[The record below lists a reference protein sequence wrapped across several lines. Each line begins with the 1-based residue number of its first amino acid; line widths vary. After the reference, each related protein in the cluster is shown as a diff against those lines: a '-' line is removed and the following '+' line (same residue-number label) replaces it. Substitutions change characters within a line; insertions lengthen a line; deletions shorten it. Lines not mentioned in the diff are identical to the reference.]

1 MALPTA
7 VRRRD
12 QRLEARITP
21 DQKELIER
29 AACVQGRT
37 VTDFVVSALQE
48 AAKQAIADH
57 TVWKLT
63 QEQQK
68 VFIGAL
74 TDAAALEP
82 LLAATE
88 ALSERIQEYNQQI
101 AKIAQE
107 SYPQVARLE
116 QVKGVGTLIALTF
129 LLTLEDPHRFRKS
142 RDVGCYVGLQP
153 GRRNSGQSEPQ
164 MHISKEGD
172 PYLRTLLVQGAHH

>member
-1 MALPTA
+1 MALPTT
-7 VRRRD
+7 VRQRD

-68 VFIGAL
+68 VFISSL
-74 TDAAALEP
+74 TDAPAP
-82 LLAATE
+82 
-88 ALSERIQEYNQQI
+88 NQKLRK
-101 AKIAQE
+101 A
-107 SYPQVARLE
+107 YR
-116 QVKGVGTLIALTF
+116 
-129 LLTLEDPHRFRKS
+129 RFRKYQAS
-142 RDVGCYVGLQP
+142 A
-153 GRRNSGQSEPQ
+153 RR
-164 MHISKEGD
+164 
-172 PYLRTLLVQGAHH
+172 

>member
-74 TDAAALEP
+74 TDAPAPNKKLQKA
-82 LLAATE
+82 
-88 ALSERIQEYNQQI
+88 YN
-101 AKIAQE
+101 
-107 SYPQVARLE
+107 
-116 QVKGVGTLIALTF
+116 
-129 LLTLEDPHRFRKS
+129 RFRKYKAS
-142 RDVGCYVGLQP
+142 
-153 GRRNSGQSEPQ
+153 GRR
-164 MHISKEGD
+164 
-172 PYLRTLLVQGAHH
+172 

>member
-74 TDAAALEP
+74 TDAPAPNQKLQ
-82 LLAATE
+82 E
-88 ALSERIQEYNQQI
+88 AYKRY
-101 AKIAQE
+101 
-107 SYPQVARLE
+107 
-116 QVKGVGTLIALTF
+116 
-129 LLTLEDPHRFRKS
+129 RKYKAS
-142 RDVGCYVGLQP
+142 
-153 GRRNSGQSEPQ
+153 GRR
-164 MHISKEGD
+164 
-172 PYLRTLLVQGAHH
+172 

>member
-37 VTDFVVSALQE
+37 VTDFVVSTLQE

-74 TDAAALEP
+74 TDAPAPNQKLQ
-82 LLAATE
+82 E
-88 ALSERIQEYNQQI
+88 AY
-101 AKIAQE
+101 K
-107 SYPQVARLE
+107 RL
-116 QVKGVGTLIALTF
+116 
-129 LLTLEDPHRFRKS
+129 RKYKAS
-142 RDVGCYVGLQP
+142 
-153 GRRNSGQSEPQ
+153 GRR
-164 MHISKEGD
+164 
-172 PYLRTLLVQGAHH
+172 